1 MHNIVSLLANSN
13 TMSNAL
19 KLSQMY
25 LDFVFEVDKFKNV
38 PQQINTI
45 IRIQPN
51 HLNHLNL
58 DLIQHE

>member
-1 MHNIVSLLANSN
+1 MHNIVSSLANSN

-45 IRIQPN
+45 IQIQPN

>member
-45 IRIQPN
+45 IQIQPN

>member
-1 MHNIVSLLANSN
+1 MHKIVSLLANSN

-45 IRIQPN
+45 IQIQPN

>member
-45 IRIQPN
+45 IQIQPN

-58 DLIQHE
+58 DLIQQE